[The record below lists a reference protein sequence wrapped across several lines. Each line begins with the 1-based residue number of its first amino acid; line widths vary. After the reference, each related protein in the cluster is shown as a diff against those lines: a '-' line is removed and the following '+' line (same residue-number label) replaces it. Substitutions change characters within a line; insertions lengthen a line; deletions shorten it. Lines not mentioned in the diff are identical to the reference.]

1 MLLRTHQN
9 RDNRPALAASSWHF
23 RNLLWV
29 RGFLCLIGLGLLATV
44 SNFSSQAVSQTQ
56 IQNPDRPLL
65 MPDANRPP
73 DANAQMAMHDQ
84 QAKNKNV
91 DAANVERKRQIT
103 DDSARLLK
111 LASDLKAEVDK
122 TSKDTLSLGVI
133 RKAEEIEKLA
143 HNVKEKMKLTMGSN

>member
-1 MLLRTHQN
+1 MLLRTHRN
-9 RDNRPALAASSWHF
+9 RDNRPAPGASRWHS
-23 RNLLWV
+23 RNVLWV
-29 RGFLCLIGLGLLATV
+29 RGFLCLIGLGLLSTV
-44 SNFSSQAVSQTQ
+44 SNFSSQGVSQTTL
-56 IQNPDRPLL
+56 QNPDKPLL

-73 DANAQMAMHDQ
+73 DANEQMAMHEQ

-91 DAANVERKRQIT
+91 DAANLERKRQIT

-143 HNVKEKMKLTMGSN
+143 HNVKEKMKLTMGAN